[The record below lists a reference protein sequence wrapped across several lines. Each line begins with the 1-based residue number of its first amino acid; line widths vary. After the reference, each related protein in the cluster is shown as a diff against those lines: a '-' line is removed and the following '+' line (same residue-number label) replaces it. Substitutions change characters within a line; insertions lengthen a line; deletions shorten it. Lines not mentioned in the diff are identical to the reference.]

1 MKKFTA
7 PEDWHSQLFSQGPF
21 AHLQALRNLQAFTT
35 WPSFEWLNAQLCH
48 QNSDGQQIVF
58 TPNALLE
65 NETRYYEEI
74 IAQTGRVPTREENWH
89 DFFGAMIWCLFPK
102 TKSLLN
108 RLHIEEIQQHGLK
121 QRSRK
126 RNALTLFD
134 ECGLVL
140 AIPDIK
146 WREKLRAHQWT
157 EVFFEHR
164 ALWHH
169 ELRPFV
175 FGHANYEMLT
185 NPFIG
190 LTGKLLCIVVE
201 ASFYA
206 LPLAAQYRYLDSQL
220 VKMIQEENV
229 LDDNKHM
236 SPLPLLGIP
245 NWHFDDQNEA
255 FYANQDY
262 FRPKRRSAN
271 DSSKRAEKTL

>member
-7 PEDWHSQLFSQGPF
+7 PENWHSHLFNDAPF
-21 AHLQALRNLQAFTT
+21 GHLQALFNLQRFAT
-35 WPSFEWLNAQLCH
+35 WPSFDWLNSQLSH
-48 QNSDGQQIVF
+48 SNSAGKKIVF

-74 IAQTGRVPTREENWH
+74 IAQTGQVPTREDNWH

-108 RLHIEEIQQHGLK
+108 QLHTEEIKLHGLK

-140 AIPDIK
+140 AIPQLQ
-146 WREKLRAHQWT
+146 WRDKLREHKWT
-157 EVFFEHR
+157 EVFYEHR
-164 ALWHH
+164 NLWHNS
-169 ELRPFV
+169 LIPFV

-201 ASFYA
+201 EPFYD
-206 LPLAAQYRYLDSQL
+206 LPLTKQYAYLDNKLVQL
-220 VKMIQEENV
+220 IQEQNV
-229 LDDNKHM
+229 LDDNTKM

-245 NWHFDDQNEA
+245 QWHSDSQNEA

-262 FRPKRRSAN
+262 FRPKRRNSN
-271 DSSKRAEKTL
+271 DSSQRAEKTL